1 VSKRI
6 SVLLGS
12 GSASGTLAAV
22 RNLGANGV
30 EVAVISSE
38 RLSAAA
44 WSRWGSRSYSAPPEV
59 DGSRFLERLLA
70 IGKANPGQILL
81 ATSDQTAWLYAANA
95 DLLSQYF
102 RLYQPSLQTFRGI
115 LDKRALADLAFK
127 AGLAVLPSWYPR
139 DVRDLEALAPSLPYP
154 ILVKPRTHVHR
165 IRNNKGV
172 VVRSADQL
180 ISRYQLFL
188 DREQYRAASD
198 PISPDA
204 SRPILQP
211 FVNVGR
217 EGVLSVTGFL
227 DRTRQHFV
235 TRHATKVFQRSRPLG
250 VGVCFES
257 RPDNPVLSNNVRRL
271 CDAADYFGL
280 FEVEFLWFNGTW
292 TIIDFNPRFYNQL
305 GLDIRRGMP
314 LPLLACL
321 DAAGEDEALRVA
333 VTKALVEEPKGTVF
347 RDRFTLRAMLLVLAA
362 TSRIS
367 RQDYAFW
374 RAWTTKNAAR
384 AVDAAVDSTDRIPG
398 IVHALSEISLGL
410 KAIPRFLRSTPR
422 RRRSAGAG
430 S

>member
-30 EVAVISSE
+30 EVSVISSE

-44 WSRWGSRSYSAPPEV
+44 WSRWGSSSYSAPRET
-59 DGSRFLERLLA
+59 DSNQFLERLVA
-70 IGKANPGQILL
+70 IGKDNPGQILL
-81 ATSDQTAWLYAANA
+81 ATSDQTAWLYAVNA
-95 DLLSQYF
+95 DLLSNYF
-102 RLYQPSLQTFRGI
+102 HLYQPSLETIRSI
-115 LDKRALADLAFK
+115 LDKKALADVALK
-127 AGLAVLPSWYPR
+127 AGLAVLPSWCPNN
-139 DVRDLEALAPSLPYP
+139 DRDLETLAPTLPYP
-154 ILVKPRTHVHR
+154 ILIKPRTHVHR
-165 IRNNKGV
+165 IRNDKGV

-180 ISRYQLFL
+180 TRQYGLFL
-188 DREQYRAASD
+188 DREQYRISSNA
-198 PISPDA
+198 ISPNA
-204 SRPILQP
+204 NRPILQP

-217 EGVLSVTGFL
+217 DGVLSVTGFL
-227 DRTRQHFV
+227 DRTREHFV
-235 TRHATKVFQRSRPLG
+235 TRYATKVFQRSRPLG

-257 RPDNPVLSNNVRRL
+257 RSDNAVLSNAVRRL
-271 CDAADYFGL
+271 CDALGYFGI

-292 TIIDFNPRFYNQL
+292 AVIDFNPRLYNQI

-321 DAAGEDEALRVA
+321 DAMGEDTALRDA
-333 VTKALVEEPKGTVF
+333 VTKAQVEEAQGTVF
-347 RDRFTLRAMLLVLAA
+347 RDRFTLRAILLALAA

-374 RAWTTKNAAR
+374 RAWTSRNAAR
-384 AVDAAVDSTDRIPG
+384 AVDAAVDSSDRIPG
-398 IVHALSEISLGL
+398 VIHALSEISLGL

-422 RRRSAGAG
+422 LPSAGAR

>member
-1 VSKRI
+1 LSKRV
-6 SVLLGS
+6 SALLGS

-22 RNLGANGV
+22 RNLGTNGV

-44 WSRWGSRSYSAPPEV
+44 WSRWGSRSYSAPPET
-59 DGSRFLERLLA
+59 DSDRFLERLLT

-95 DLLSQYF
+95 DLLSKYF
-102 RLYQPSLQTFRGI
+102 RVYQPSLETVRSI
-115 LDKRALADLAFK
+115 LDKQKFADAASK
-127 AGLAVLPSWYPR
+127 AELAVLPSWYPG
-139 DVRDLEALAPSLPYP
+139 DDKELEALAPDLPYP
-154 ILVKPRTHVHR
+154 ILIKPRTHVHR
-165 IRNNKGV
+165 LRNDKGV
-172 VVRSADQL
+172 VVRSVDQL
-180 ISRYQLFL
+180 IRQYRLFL
-188 DREQYRAASD
+188 DREQYRAESN
-198 PISPDA
+198 PIAPDA
-204 SRPILQP
+204 NRPILQQ

-227 DRTRQHFV
+227 DRARRHFV
-235 TRHATKVFQRSRPLG
+235 IRHAIKVFQRTPPLG

-257 RPDNPVLSNNVRRL
+257 LPPNAVLSNAVRRL
-271 CDAADYFGL
+271 CDGLGYFGI

-292 TIIDFNPRFYNQL
+292 AVIDFNPRLYNQV

-321 DAAGEDEALRVA
+321 DAAGDEAALRIA
-333 VTKALVEEPKGTVF
+333 ITKAQAEESNAAVF
-347 RDRFTLRAMLLVLAA
+347 RDRFTLRAILLALAA

-374 RAWTTKNAAR
+374 RAWTNKNAAC
-384 AVDAAVDSTDRIPG
+384 AVDAAVDSTDRMPG
-398 IVHALSEISLGL
+398 LIHALSEISLGL
-410 KAIPRFLRSTPR
+410 KAVPRFLRSTPR
-422 RRRSAGAG
+422 RLPSAGAR